1 VVIAEYTQP
10 FNQND
15 ITFFRP
21 LYAQAVTA
29 LQAYPTNVT
38 ADAAFDAWYVYDC
51 AARHGG
57 IGAVPLN
64 QHGHSD
70 GSRDR
75 DGVPICTKGLR
86 MLPTFQFNHTLGYR
100 AQRFRCP
107 LLFPQPTAE
116 ACDHAQFAKGK
127 GCTKD
132 RNWETGGLMRVTLDR
147 DSPLYKGIYNQRTS
161 CERINSQAQALG
173 IERPKVRNG
182 RSVRNL
188 NTLIYLVIN
197 VRALD
202 RAKSINQG
210 ILQMN

>member
-1 VVIAEYTQP
+1 LK
-10 FNQND
+10 D
-15 ITFFRP
+15 
-21 LYAQAVTA
+21 
-29 LQAYPTNVT
+29 YPTNVT
-38 ADAAFDAWYVYDC
+38 AGAAFDAWYVYDR

-64 QHGHSD
+64 AHS
-70 GSRDR
+70 STLRDP
-75 DGVPICTKGLR
+75 DGVPPCSIGLR
-86 MLPTFQFNHTLGYR
+86 MHPTYQFKHTYGYR

-107 LLFPQPTAE
+107 LLFPEKTA
-116 ACDHAQFAKGK
+116 ATCNHDPFAKGK
-127 GCTKD
+127 GCVKD
-132 RNWETGGLMRVTLDR
+132 LNWELGGLMRVTLNR

-161 CERINSQAQALG
+161 CERINSQAQVLG

-197 VRALD
+197 VRTLD

-210 ILQMN
+210 MLQMN